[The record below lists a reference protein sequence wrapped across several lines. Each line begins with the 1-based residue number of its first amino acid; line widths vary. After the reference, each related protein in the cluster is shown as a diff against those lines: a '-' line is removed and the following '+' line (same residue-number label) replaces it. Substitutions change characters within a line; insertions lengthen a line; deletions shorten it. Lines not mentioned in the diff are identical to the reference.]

1 MSLIYNGT
9 TITDVT
15 YNGTSL
21 TTLIFNGTT
30 VWQKIVTPS
39 TIDVLVVA
47 GGGSSG
53 TQQPYD
59 DCFGGG
65 GGAGG
70 MCEQSG
76 RAISAGTTY
85 TVTVGAGGASRPP
98 KEWYVDKGL
107 PGSNSIFDTITSL
120 GGGAGGGSS
129 LDIYPREADGG
140 SGGGAP
146 TYYGEARNQ
155 GGAATQGNSGGA
167 TGYGTNG
174 AGYPGGGYTYGG
186 APGGGAGGLGTGRAN
201 SITGSSVTYA
211 KGGGFDGLAGQAN
224 TGNGGAIQHNYIG
237 EGITGGSGVVV
248 VRYPNTYSTATVTG
262 SPTYTNTGGYHVYKF
277 TGSGTIRW

>member
-39 TIDVLVVA
+39 TVDVLVVA

-53 TQQPYD
+53 TGD
-59 DCFGGG
+59 SLGSWTVGGG

-85 TVTVGAGGASRPP
+85 TVIVGAGGASRSKSP
-98 KEWYVDKGL
+98 YSTTGL

-120 GGGAGGGSS
+120 GGGAGGGQDGSTYQNS
-129 LDIYPREADGG
+129 IDGG
-140 SGGGAP
+140 SGGGAFVDEGAGMP
-146 TYYGEARNQ
+146 
-155 GGAATQGNSGGA
+155 GGAAKQGNSGGA
-167 TGYGTNG
+167 TGYGTKG
-174 AGYPGGGYTYGG
+174 AGYPGGGYTYDG

-211 KGGGFDGLAGQAN
+211 KGGGYDGLAGQAN
-224 TGNGGAIQHNYIG
+224 TGNGGAIQSSLY
-237 EGITGGSGVVV
+237 GITGGSGVVV
-248 VRYPNTYSTATVTG
+248 VRYPNTYSAATVTG